1 VSYPS
6 FLSHI
11 ELIKKFFLTDIKT
24 LKGEESMGSATMQG
38 ELWGTAARDWAELE
52 EPTHKPLWEAML
64 EAAGVSSGTRFLD
77 AGCGAGGA
85 GVLAAQRGSQV
96 SGIDASGALISLA
109 VEHVPEGDFRVG
121 DLEALPYEDDAFDAI
136 MAANSVQYAEE
147 PVAALAEI
155 RRVCEPGGGR
165 VVVGTWGAPEDCE
178 VRHILKAVI
187 EALPSPPPGE
197 GPFALSAPGALESL
211 VERAGLTVIGSGE
224 VDCPK
229 EYPEPGIAWRAF
241 RSSGPL
247 QGAIRAVGEEK
258 IKTAVLK
265 ALEPNTN
272 GGKVRLENRFRYV
285 TAAP

>member
-1 VSYPS
+1 MTYPS

-11 ELIKKFFLTDIKT
+11 ELTKMFFLTEIKT

-38 ELWGTAARDWAELE
+38 KLWGAAARDWAELQ
-52 EPTHKPLWEAML
+52 EPMGKPIWEAML
-64 EAAGVSSGTRFLD
+64 EAAGVGSDTRFLD

-85 GVLAAQRGSQV
+85 SVLATQRGSQV
-96 SGIDASGALISLA
+96 SGIDASDALIALA
-109 VEHVPEGDFRVG
+109 RERVPEGDFRVG
-121 DLEALPYEDDAFDAI
+121 ELEALPYEDDVFDVI
-136 MAANSVQYAEE
+136 IAANSVMYAEE
-147 PVAALAEI
+147 PEAALAEI
-155 RRVCEPGGGR
+155 RRTCASDCR
-165 VVVGTWGAPEDCE
+165 VVVATWGAPEDCE
-178 VRHILKAVI
+178 ARHILKAVI

-224 VDCPK
+224 VDGPM

-247 QGAIRAVGEEK
+247 QGAILAVGEEK

-285 TAAP
+285 IAAP